1 MENRMAMEKIRVLI
15 VDDHLL
21 FSSGV
26 RVLLEQSDQFI
37 VLGEV
42 ADGLEGVKRTESLKP
57 DIVLMDIHMPGISG
71 REVLRLIGE
80 SAPEAKVVMLTVSED
95 ANDLIECL
103 REGAAGYILKNIAAD
118 TLVDALLK
126 IHRGESIISPKMTSR
141 LVRHLQAQQPDEVVI
156 EAQREEMSPRE
167 KEVLRGLARGQTNR
181 ELAAALGVAESTVK
195 IHIQNIFKK
204 TCLRSRVQAALYAV
218 EHGYADKP

>member
-26 RVLLEQSDQFI
+26 RVLLEQGDQFL

-71 REVLRLIGE
+71 REALKLIGE
-80 SAPEAKVVMLTVSED
+80 SAPDAKVVMLTVSED

-141 LVRHLQAQQPDEVVI
+141 LVRHLQAQQPGEIAID
-156 EAQREEMSPRE
+156 AQREEMSPRE

-181 ELAAALGVAESTVK
+181 ELAAELGVAESTVK

>member
-71 REVLRLIGE
+71 REALRLIRE

>member
-26 RVLLEQSDQFI
+26 SVLLEQGDQFL

-71 REVLRLIGE
+71 REALKLIGE
-80 SAPEAKVVMLTVSED
+80 SAPDAKVVMLTVSED

-141 LVRHLQAQQPDEVVI
+141 LVRHLQAQQPGEIAID
-156 EAQREEMSPRE
+156 AQREEMSPRE

-181 ELAAALGVAESTVK
+181 ELAAELGVAESTVK

>member
-26 RVLLEQSDQFI
+26 KVLLEQGDQFL

-71 REVLRLIGE
+71 REALKLIGE
-80 SAPEAKVVMLTVSED
+80 SAPDAKVVMLTVSED

-141 LVRHLQAQQPDEVVI
+141 LVRHLQAQQPGEIAID
-156 EAQREEMSPRE
+156 AQREEMSPRE

-181 ELAAALGVAESTVK
+181 ELAAELGVAESTVK

>member
-71 REVLRLIGE
+71 REALKLIGE
-80 SAPEAKVVMLTVSED
+80 SAPDAKVVMLTVSED

-141 LVRHLQAQQPDEVVI
+141 LVRHLQAQQPGEIAID
-156 EAQREEMSPRE
+156 AQREEMSPRE

>member
-15 VDDHLL
+15 VNDHLL

-71 REVLRLIGE
+71 REALRLIGE

>member
-26 RVLLEQSDQFI
+26 RVLLEQGDQFL

-71 REVLRLIGE
+71 REALKLIGE
-80 SAPEAKVVMLTVSED
+80 SAPDAKVVMLTVSED

-126 IHRGESIISPKMTSR
+126 IHRGESMISPKMTSR
-141 LVRHLQAQQPDEVVI
+141 LVRHLQAQQPGEIAID
-156 EAQREEMSPRE
+156 AQREEMSPRE

-181 ELAAALGVAESTVK
+181 ELAAELGVAESTVK

>member
-1 MENRMAMEKIRVLI
+1 MENRMTMEKIRVLI

-71 REVLRLIGE
+71 REALRLIGE

>member
-1 MENRMAMEKIRVLI
+1 MAMEKIRVLI

-26 RVLLEQSDQFI
+26 RVLLEQSDQFL

-71 REVLRLIGE
+71 REALKLIGE
-80 SAPEAKVVMLTVSED
+80 SAPDAKVVMLTVSED

-141 LVRHLQAQQPDEVVI
+141 LVRHLQAQPPGEVAI
-156 EAQREEMSPRE
+156 DAQREEMSPRE

-181 ELAAALGVAESTVK
+181 ELAAELGVAESTVK

>member
-71 REVLRLIGE
+71 REALRLIGE

-204 TCLRSRVQAALYAV
+204 TCLRSRVQAALYAA

>member
-1 MENRMAMEKIRVLI
+1 
-15 VDDHLL
+15 
-21 FSSGV
+21 
-26 RVLLEQSDQFI
+26 
-37 VLGEV
+37 
-42 ADGLEGVKRTESLKP
+42 
-57 DIVLMDIHMPGISG
+57 
-71 REVLRLIGE
+71 
-80 SAPEAKVVMLTVSED
+80 
-95 ANDLIECL
+95 
-103 REGAAGYILKNIAAD
+103 
-118 TLVDALLK
+118 
-126 IHRGESIISPKMTSR
+126 
-141 LVRHLQAQQPDEVVI
+141 VI

>member
-71 REVLRLIGE
+71 REALRLIGE

-181 ELAAALGVAESTVK
+181 ELAAELGVAESTVK

>member
-71 REVLRLIGE
+71 REALRLIGE

-141 LVRHLQAQQPDEVVI
+141 LVRHLQAQQPDEIVI

>member
-26 RVLLEQSDQFI
+26 RVLLEQGDQFL

-71 REVLRLIGE
+71 REALKLIGE
-80 SAPEAKVVMLTVSED
+80 SAPDAKVVMLTVSED

-141 LVRHLQAQQPDEVVI
+141 LVRHLQAQQPGEIAID
-156 EAQREEMSPRE
+156 AQREEMSPRE

>member
-1 MENRMAMEKIRVLI
+1 MEKIRILI

-26 RVLLEQSDQFI
+26 RVLLEQHEEFL

-42 ADGLEGVKRTESLKP
+42 SDGLEGVKRTESLKP

-71 REVLRLIGE
+71 REALKLIGE
-80 SAPEAKVVMLTVSED
+80 SAPEVKVLMLTVSED
-95 ANDLIECL
+95 TGDLVECL
-103 REGAAGYILKNIAAD
+103 RAGAAGYVLKNIAAD

-126 IHRGESIISPKMTSR
+126 VQRGESVISPKMTSR
-141 LVRHLQAQQPDEVVI
+141 QIRDFRAQQPAGVVI
-156 EAQREEMSPRE
+156 ESRRDEMSPRE
-167 KEVLRGLARGQTNR
+167 QEILRGLAKGQTNR
-181 ELAAALGVAESTVK
+181 ELASELGVAESTVK

-204 TCLRSRVQAALYAV
+204 AGLRGRVQAALYAV
-218 EHGYADKP
+218 EHGYADKAP

>member
-26 RVLLEQSDQFI
+26 RVLLEQGDQFL

-71 REVLRLIGE
+71 REALKLIGE
-80 SAPEAKVVMLTVSED
+80 SAPDAKVVMLTVSED

-141 LVRHLQAQQPDEVVI
+141 LVRHLQAQQPGEVAI
-156 EAQREEMSPRE
+156 DAQREEMSPRE

-181 ELAAALGVAESTVK
+181 ELAAELGVAESTVK

>member
-26 RVLLEQSDQFI
+26 RVLLEQGDQFL

-71 REVLRLIGE
+71 REALKLIGE
-80 SAPEAKVVMLTVSED
+80 SAPDAKVVMLTVSED

-141 LVRHLQAQQPDEVVI
+141 LVRHLQAQQPGEIAID
-156 EAQREEMSPRE
+156 AQREEMSPRE

-181 ELAAALGVAESTVK
+181 ELAAELGVAESTVK

-218 EHGYADKP
+218 EHGYDDKP

>member
-71 REVLRLIGE
+71 HEALRLIGE

-181 ELAAALGVAESTVK
+181 ELAAELGVAESTVK

>member
-37 VLGEV
+37 LLGEV

-71 REVLRLIGE
+71 REALRLIGE

-141 LVRHLQAQQPDEVVI
+141 LVRHLQAQQPGEIAID
-156 EAQREEMSPRE
+156 AQREEMSPRE

-181 ELAAALGVAESTVK
+181 ELAAELGVAESTVK
-195 IHIQNIFKK
+195 SHIQNIFKK

>member
-1 MENRMAMEKIRVLI
+1 MAMEKIRVLI

-71 REVLRLIGE
+71 REALRLIGE

>member
-71 REVLRLIGE
+71 REALKLIGE

>member
-71 REVLRLIGE
+71 REALRLIGE
-80 SAPEAKVVMLTVSED
+80 SAPEAKIVMLTVSED

>member
-26 RVLLEQSDQFI
+26 RVLLEQGDQFL

-71 REVLRLIGE
+71 REALKLIGE
-80 SAPEAKVVMLTVSED
+80 SAPDAKVVMLTVSED

-103 REGAAGYILKNIAAD
+103 REGAAGYILKNIATD

-141 LVRHLQAQQPDEVVI
+141 LVRHLQAQQPGEIAID
-156 EAQREEMSPRE
+156 AQREEMSPRE

>member
-71 REVLRLIGE
+71 REALRLIGE

-204 TCLRSRVQAALYAV
+204 TCLCSRVQAALYAV

>member
-71 REVLRLIGE
+71 REALRLIGE

>member
-71 REVLRLIGE
+71 REALRLIGE

-167 KEVLRGLARGQTNR
+167 K
-181 ELAAALGVAESTVK
+181 
-195 IHIQNIFKK
+195 
-204 TCLRSRVQAALYAV
+204 
-218 EHGYADKP
+218 